1 MKNKYFY
8 RISEAKFREIV
19 RHFAMDINA
28 SKTEAIQLILSTR
41 K

>member
-8 RISEAKFREIV
+8 QISEAKIV
-19 RHFAMDINA
+19 RYFAINA

>member
-1 MKNKYFY
+1 MKNRYFY

-19 RHFAMDINA
+19 RYFTMDINA
-28 SKTEAIQLILSTR
+28 SKTEAIQTIRSTR